1 MSKFKIQFLAGF
13 VFTLLLLMLVG
24 FLWRESVK
32 NRYIDINNQYT
43 KQQNRIETFHDT
55 MWKTIK
61 QSTNVTDKAK
71 ESFKEMYIPLMEG
84 RYSHG
89 GGQMMQWIKENNP
102 QFDFSLFKHL
112 MVQIESL
119 RKQFF
124 NEQDMMQAIV
134 KEGNDLIEKFPTN
147 YVLDDK
153 PEFVF
158 TPISSTVSK
167 EVMKTRVDDDISL

>member
-1 MSKFKIQFLAGF
+1 MNKIKFLAAIAILF
-13 VFTLLLLMLVG
+13 VVG

-32 NRYIDINNQYT
+32 NRYIDINNQYI

-71 ESFKEMYIPLMEG
+71 ESFKEMYIPLVEG

-102 QFDFSLFKHL
+102 QFDFKLFDKL
-112 MVQIESL
+112 MTQIESL

-134 KEGNDLIEKFPTN
+134 KEGNDLRTKFPTV
-147 YVLDDK
+147 YVLEDK
-153 PEFVF
+153 PEFIF
-158 TPISSTVSK
+158 IPISSTTSK
-167 EVMKTRVDDDISL
+167 EVMKTRVDDDVSL

>member
-1 MSKFKIQFLAGF
+1 MNKAL
-13 VFTLLLLMLVG
+13 VFIGIPIGLILIASLTL
-24 FLWRESVK
+24 FLWSESVK
-32 NRYIDINNQYT
+32 NTYIDLSNQYT
-43 KQQNRIETFHDT
+43 KQSTRIETFHDT

-71 ESFKEMYIPLMEG
+71 ESFKEMYVPLMEG

-134 KEGNDLIEKFPTN
+134 KEGNDLITKFPTR
-147 YVLDDK
+147 YVLSDK
-153 PEFVF
+153 SPFEFV
-158 TPISSTVSK
+158 PISSTTSK
-167 EVMKTRVDDDISL
+167 EVMKTRVDDDVSL